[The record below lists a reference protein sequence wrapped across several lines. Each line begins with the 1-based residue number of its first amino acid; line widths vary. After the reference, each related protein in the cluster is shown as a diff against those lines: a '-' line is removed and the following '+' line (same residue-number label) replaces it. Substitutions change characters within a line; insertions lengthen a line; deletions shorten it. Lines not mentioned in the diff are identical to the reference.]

1 MMENEEDKER
11 SDKGKGCKKIKNDSV
26 YIYDSC
32 RLPYQR
38 MRKRVGGAK
47 EKIEIK
53 VKK

>member
-1 MMENEEDKER
+1 MENEEDKER
-11 SDKGKGCKKIKNDSV
+11 SDEGRRCKKILKNESV

-38 MRKRVGGAK
+38 TRKRVGGAK
-47 EKIEIK
+47 EKREIK